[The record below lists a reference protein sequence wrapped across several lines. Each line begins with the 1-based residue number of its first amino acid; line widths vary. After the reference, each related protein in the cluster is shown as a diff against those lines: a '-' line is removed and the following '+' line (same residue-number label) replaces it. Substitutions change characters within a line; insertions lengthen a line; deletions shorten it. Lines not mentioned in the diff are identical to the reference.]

1 MSATKRATYHGF
13 LALFLGRLADDED
26 ALLADAELLVDVD
39 VLGRAVARLDAHIR
53 LTVSTRINTYSILH
67 EGHTAA
73 QNNGSFAAVDR

>member
-53 LTVSTRINTYSILH
+53 LTVSTTIKTYSILQ
-67 EGHTAA
+67 GHTAA